1 MASARLQSRAIVEGI
16 TSLTEDGEALPTLP
30 NQGFIKSNHHR
41 VPDALCAGSLPQWM
55 AVYTTPRHEKAVV
68 RQLNARH
75 VESFLPLY
83 RSMRRWKNGCKV
95 AVDLPLFPNYVFV
108 NLPRRESVRVLQ
120 APGVLW
126 IVSAGRE
133 PLVLPNAE
141 VESLRSGLPGRR
153 FEPHPYLV
161 VGEKVRVVSG
171 ALEGMAGILL
181 RKKNELRVVLSLDLI
196 RQSVSVEIG
205 VDEVEPAQ

>member
-1 MASARLQSRAIVEGI
+1 MSCLPSPAFLKS
-16 TSLTEDGEALPTLP
+16 DPEA
-30 NQGFIKSNHHR
+30 
-41 VPDALCAGSLPQWM
+41 VPDAISSGALPQWM

-68 RQLNARH
+68 RQLNARN

-83 RSMRRWKNGCKV
+83 RSMRHRKNGCKV
-95 AVDLPLFPNYVFV
+95 TVDLPLFPNYVFV
-108 NLPRRESVRVLQ
+108 NVHKRESVKVLQ

-133 PLVLPNAE
+133 PSVLPNAE
-141 VESLRSGLPGRR
+141 VESLRLGLPGRR

-161 VGEKVRVVSG
+161 VGEKVRVISG
-171 ALEGMAGILL
+171 ALEGMVGILV
-181 RKKNELRVVLSLDLI
+181 RKKNELRVILSLDLI

-205 VDEVEPAQ
+205 IDEIEPAQ